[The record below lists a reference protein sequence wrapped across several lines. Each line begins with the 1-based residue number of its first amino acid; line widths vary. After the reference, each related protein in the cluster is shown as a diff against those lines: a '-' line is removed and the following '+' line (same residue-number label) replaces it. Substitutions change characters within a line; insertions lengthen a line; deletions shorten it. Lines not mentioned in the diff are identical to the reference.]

1 MVKYPVATHHTKAY
15 TGTSDFPSDLSSDD
29 YADNFQSTDHNKIQ

>member
-15 TGTSDFPSDLSSDD
+15 R
-29 YADNFQSTDHNKIQ
+29 